1 MVATT
6 GAVSPWR
13 RMRKAWRSRGAQ
25 EARTAYTLLLVPMGL
40 LGVFHAFPF
49 VLSVLVSLIYWN
61 PNKWYFVGLD
71 NYVHVLKDSVFWLAM
86 RNAAVYSLLAMPVG
100 LIFSLLVA
108 SLIARMASDALRS
121 LFRGGF
127 YLPGV
132 VSGVVMSA
140 VWLWIL
146 SPSSGAINGVLSL
159 FGIDSINWLGNYKTA
174 LFALVLMYWLTSHG
188 GAIVILS
195 AAITNIP
202 KDYYESSRLD
212 GARWRDELLHI
223 TIPLIR
229 PALLYEI
236 VSGTIGTFQVFTPV
250 YIMTRGGPANSTMTI
265 SFLIYQT
272 GFDQFDF
279 GRATAQTILMAAV
292 VLALAIIQL
301 KFLSV
306 DVEY

>member
-1 MVATT
+1 MGPPHFSCYQGTSA
-6 GAVSPWR
+6 SP
-13 RMRKAWRSRGAQ
+13 
-25 EARTAYTLLLVPMGL
+25 
-40 LGVFHAFPF
+40 
-49 VLSVLVSLIYWN
+49 
-61 PNKWYFVGLD
+61 
-71 NYVHVLKDSVFWLAM
+71 
-86 RNAAVYSLLAMPVG
+86 
-100 LIFSLLVA
+100 
-108 SLIARMASDALRS
+108 
-121 LFRGGF
+121 
-127 YLPGV
+127 
-132 VSGVVMSA
+132 
-140 VWLWIL
+140 
-146 SPSSGAINGVLSL
+146 
-159 FGIDSINWLGNYKTA
+159 INWLGNYKTA

-202 KDYYESSRLD
+202 RDYYGSARLD

-229 PALLYEI
+229 PALLYEV
-236 VSGTIGTFQVFTPV
+236 VSSTIGTFQVFTPV

-279 GRATAQTILMAAV
+279 GRATSQTILMAAV